1 MAGKLYG
8 SGYYTKGG
16 GHISRTQAAR
26 RIQARYRRTRPIR
39 SLNRQIK
46 RISLNNC
53 ETKKSCLRYAAGTNA
68 QPLYHNLS
76 DYWGNLLQTT
86 QGVTDPQGN
95 ALARNNRIGTDIIAR
110 GLKLKFM
117 FISTVDRPN
126 LNLMVYVFKYNVRDG
141 EGGSLDD
148 AVFWAGPAGQGGT
161 SNRFLDHAN
170 TDKVQ
175 VMRKF
180 VVQNLN
186 NYNVSDGGH
195 NRVHTCYREIY
206 INLKNTKIRYDNELL
221 AGQYPMWKDIGICVT
236 AFDATNSGPTDIVGY
251 WTGSSV
257 LYFKDP

>member
-8 SGYYTKGG
+8 SGYYNKRGS
-16 GHISRTQAAR
+16 HVSRTQAAR
-26 RIQARYRRTRPIR
+26 RIQARFRARPMR

-46 RISLNNC
+46 RVTLNNC